1 MSRTLATLCPIQP
14 PKVSFYPSF
23 FSLFRFYISLVHAYG
38 RYSTR
43 PPLREARGTRR
54 KMYICRF
61 RATIVVDDTVSM
73 ALVVGIFALVLC
85 SVSAY
90 CRTVASGAVNPLAL
104 ILFAADQGRAAS
116 MLRA

>member
-1 MSRTLATLCPIQP
+1 MVATPLAL
-14 PKVSFYPSF
+14 PSERPEVPAGRCIF
-23 FSLFRFYISLVHAYG
+23 ADSVPLVIG
-38 RYSTR
+38 PCTFV
-43 PPLREARGTRR
+43 LG
-54 KMYICRF
+54 F
-61 RATIVVDDTVSM
+61 VIVVDDTVSM